1 MSLMVASIVRPGEI
15 QMFKRVR
22 ISLLAV
28 LALGVAGVVFADNT
42 DSGTRPT
49 DPTEHQIY
57 EAAQA
62 GHMAEAQ
69 QMIAQV
75 LRDHPQNAKAH
86 FVAAEL
92 DARIGD
98 LGAARQELATA
109 KQLDP
114 TETFTNRGALSA
126 LERQLTGMRAVLPG
140 GPGSPAFAPAA
151 RHSSV
156 PWGLIIVLAVG
167 AFILYSIFRSRS
179 NQAYSQGYGPPGTL
193 PPGNPGMQPGYG
205 PGYPP
210 YPPPGGGSGL
220 MGNLASGL
228 AIGAGV
234 AAGEELVRHVID
246 DHGNVVP
253 APTADYRDPPQNQD
267 MGGNDFGSQDGN
279 SWGNDSGGGDSGG
292 WGGGGDSGGGGG
304 GDWT

>member
-1 MSLMVASIVRPGEI
+1 
-15 QMFKRVR
+15 MFKRVR
-22 ISLLAV
+22 VSLLALLV
-28 LALGVAGVVFADNT
+28 LGMLSTAFAD
-42 DSGTRPT
+42 T
-49 DPTEHQIY
+49 DPTREQIY
-57 EAAQA
+57 QAAQS
-62 GHMAEAQ
+62 GHLAEAQ
-69 QMIAQV
+69 QMIDQV
-75 LRDHPQNAKAH
+75 LRDHPQSAKAH
-86 FVAAEL
+86 FIASEL

-98 LGAARQELATA
+98 LGAARQQLASA

-114 TETFTNRGALSA
+114 TLGFATAPALSA
-126 LERQLTGMRAVLPG
+126 LERQLAGMRGPAPG
-140 GPGSPAFAPAA
+140 AGFGAPAFAPAV

-156 PWGLIIVLAVG
+156 PWGLIIILAIG
-167 AFILYSIFRSRS
+167 AFVLWSIFRSRA
-179 NQAYSQGYGPPGTL
+179 QRAYSQSYGPGVL

-246 DHGNVVP
+246 GNGNVVQVP
-253 APTADYRDPPQNQD
+253 AADVRDPAQNQD
-267 MGGNDFGSQDGN
+267 MGGNNFGTTGDD
-279 SWGNDSGGGDSGG
+279 SWGNDSGGDSGGG
-292 WGGGGDSGGGGG
+292 WGGDGGGGG

>member
-1 MSLMVASIVRPGEI
+1 
-15 QMFKRVR
+15 MFKRVR

-28 LALGVAGVVFADNT
+28 LALGIAGTAFADT
-42 DSGTRPT
+42 DATP
-49 DPTEHQIY
+49 HQIY
-57 EAAQA
+57 EAAQS
-62 GHMAEAQ
+62 GHLAEAQ
-69 QMIAQV
+69 QMIDQV

-86 FVAAEL
+86 FIASEL

-98 LGAARQELATA
+98 LAAARQQLATA

-114 TETFTNRGALSA
+114 TLGFANAPSLSA
-126 LERQLTGMRAVLPG
+126 LERQLTGMRAVSP
-140 GPGSPAFAPAA
+140 GPGPGASAFAPAV
-151 RHSSV
+151 RRSSM
-156 PWGLIIVLAVG
+156 PWGLIIIVALG
-167 AFILYSIFRSRS
+167 AFVLWSIFRSRAQRAS
-179 NQAYSQGYGPPGTL
+179 SQTFGPGVL

-246 DHGNVVP
+246 GNGNVVP
-253 APTADYRDPPQNQD
+253 AAPAADFRDPPQNQD
-267 MGGNDFGSQDGN
+267 LGGNDFGTQDGS

-292 WGGGGDSGGGGG
+292 WGGDSGGGGG
-304 GDWT
+304 GDWS